1 MSEQQLSSRHTV
13 TMVVG
18 VAEGFGAAL
27 VGLHYLMKH
36 SYLRMWFES
45 GQLRF
50 GVGDS
55 AGSAGM
61 L

>member
-1 MSEQQLSSRHTV
+1 MD
-13 TMVVG
+13 VG

-36 SYLRMWFES
+36 SYLRAWFES
-45 GQLRF
+45 GRLRF
-50 GVGDS
+50 SVGDS

-61 L
+61 LWGLTHVNVSAMPH